1 MNLKSFLSSQAVQY
15 VLLFAAAALLALAVL
30 AQANPGTELPSRD
43 YGIFV
48 YIGEQITHGK
58 LPYRDVWDNKPPGI
72 FYLNAVA
79 LWIGRGSKW
88 GVWIVE
94 YFFLCG
100 ATLLS
105 FSLIKKLW
113 GVWPAIFG

>member
-1 MNLKSFLSSQAVQY
+1 MKLKSLLSSQPLQY
-15 VLLFAAAALLALAVL
+15 ALLLIAIAFLTLAVL
-30 AQANPGTELPSRD
+30 AQANPGTELPTRD

-58 LPYRDVWDNKPPGI
+58 LPYRDMWDNKPPGI

-79 LWIGRGSKW
+79 LWIGRGSRW
-88 GVWIVE
+88 GIWLVE
-94 YFFLCG
+94 FISLFG

-105 FSLIKKLW
+105 FNFIKKLW
-113 GVWPAIFG
+113 GKWP